1 MTQLYMP
8 KVVPQKVAKAIRKD
22 AQISPKVAIEI
33 AAFLRGKKLD
43 VAMRSLDRVLEMK
56 EAIPYR
62 RFTNAI
68 GHRKGPMA
76 SGRYPQKASTEFLK
90 ILKNAKANASTNGLS
105 GDLIISHV
113 AANRA
118 AEPMRGRAKF
128 RHQTKRAHIEVFL
141 TEAPAEKKKVKKEKA
156 AAKPA
161 AQD

>member
-1 MTQLYMP
+1 
-8 KVVPQKVAKAIRKD
+8 
-22 AQISPKVAIEI
+22 
-33 AAFLRGKKLD
+33 
-43 VAMRSLDRVLEMK
+43 MK

-118 AEPMRGRAKF
+118 AEPFRGRAKF
-128 RHQTKRAHIEVFL
+128 RHQTKRAHIEVFV
-141 TEAPAEKKKVKKEKA
+141 TEAPVDKKKAKKA
-156 AAKPA
+156 TAKTPA